1 MPCQTEIHRYLVVKV
16 DETASRHLYQV
27 DNFLGYEVENF
38 VESTKVMEFKRELGE
53 RLYCFQHHLAFCFFV
68 PLKKKIQ
75 SLALQPTLA
84 SNLYSSCLGLPSAG
98 IIGVFHHAWLEF
110 SSFGRLLTHFQVKAI
125 VKSCRL

>member
-1 MPCQTEIHRYLVVKV
+1 MPFQTEIHRYLVVKV

-84 SNLYSSCLGLPSAG
+84 SNLYSS
-98 IIGVFHHAWLEF
+98 
-110 SSFGRLLTHFQVKAI
+110 
-125 VKSCRL
+125 